1 MGEAYCNTFLR
12 LTGNT
17 QIEVYVKLK
26 ETAFTVRAERAI
38 LFRVMLSGEQHENE
52 APLEE
57 LRRLAT
63 TAGANVIH
71 TVVQKRP
78 QIDPVYYIGK
88 GKAGELSG
96 LSKDFHADVLICDD
110 DLTPAQV
117 RNLEKVIEKKVIDRS
132 ELILDI
138 FATRAKT
145 FQAKLQVELAQLEYT
160 RPRLKRMWTHLSRI
174 EGGIGTRGPGEKQLE
189 VDKRIVLR
197 KIHDL
202 RKKLYEIEKR
212 QERLVASRKEF
223 FTVSLVG
230 YTNAGKSTLMNALT
244 EIDTFVEDKLFATL
258 DTKTSV
264 CRLENGKKVLVS
276 DTVGFIQKLPH
287 HLVSSFKAT
296 LEEAR
301 HADLLLH
308 VADISSPL
316 VHKQVEAVNAV
327 LKELGCGNTPT
338 IMVFNKID
346 ALKDASIVPLLQSN
360 FRDSIMLSAK
370 TQEGIGG
377 LKRKIREI
385 LEERFIDVEL
395 TCSPGSGKL
404 IAYLHEHARILS
416 SRFEE
421 QRAIFRLLMDGKLIQ
436 KLRTL
441 DDTVQIKDAVGT
453 N

>member
-1 MGEAYCNTFLR
+1 M
-12 LTGNT
+12 
-17 QIEVYVKLK
+17 KLK
-26 ETAFTVRAERAI
+26 ETSSVRAERAI
-38 LFRVMLSGEQHENE
+38 LFRVIPPGDRNDSE

-57 LRRLAT
+57 LQRLAE
-63 TAGANVIH
+63 TAGATVVH
-71 TVVQKRP
+71 TIVQKRVN
-78 QIDPVYYIGK
+78 IDPVYYIGK
-88 GKAGELSG
+88 GKAAELSRI
-96 LSKDFHADVLICDD
+96 SKDFSADVLICDD

-160 RPRLKRMWTHLSRI
+160 RPRLKRLWTHLSRI

-202 RKKLYEIEKR
+202 RKKLHGVEKR
-212 QERLVASRKEF
+212 QERLVASRREF
-223 FTVSLVG
+223 FTVSIVG

-258 DTKTSV
+258 DTKTSI
-264 CRLENGKKVLVS
+264 CKLERGRKVLVS

-316 VHKQVEAVNAV
+316 VHKQIEAVNAV
-327 LKELGCGNTPT
+327 LKELGCDRKPT
-338 IMVFNKID
+338 IIVFNKID
-346 ALKDASIVPLLQSN
+346 AIKDESIIPLLQSN
-360 FRDSIMLSAK
+360 HKDCMMISAR
-370 TQEGIGG
+370 THQGMQE
-377 LKRKIREI
+377 LKRRIGEV
-385 LEERFIDVEL
+385 LERSFVDVEL
-395 TCSPGSGKL
+395 TCSPGNGKL
-404 IAYLHEHARILS
+404 IAYLHEHAHILS
-416 SRFEE
+416 SRFDEH
-421 QRAIFRLLMDGKLIQ
+421 RVTFRLLIEDKLTQ
-436 KLRTL
+436 KLRML
-441 DDTVQIKDAVGT
+441 DDEIHIKEAAGRG
-453 N
+453 